1 MQVSN
6 PFAKDEGPQPPQI
19 LKTPVE
25 VHSCLRALLDNNT
38 PLLLRFAERNQRY
51 QTFLVD
57 INREKGWI
65 AIDELVP
72 SDGER
77 LLLAGE
83 TFHIEGFHEGV
94 RIAWTNEHPAHAGEL
109 DDAPCYW
116 IPLPLEVLYHQ
127 RRNAY
132 RAQLVAGQVIGVTLS
147 GRMIKKPL
155 EGKLLDMSATGCRLS
170 FKGDIQDRL
179 QTGQVY
185 ELCAR
190 LPFGPITTEVEL
202 RHLTY
207 DEKIDTTF
215 CGMRFH
221 RISGLT
227 QRTVERFVYQLQ
239 REARRDQVV
248 DRFE

>member
-19 LKTPVE
+19 LKTPIE
-25 VHSCLRALLDNNT
+25 VFSNLRPLLESHT
-38 PLLLRFAERNQRY
+38 PLSLRFTERSQRY

-72 SDGER
+72 NEGER

-83 TFHIEGFHEGV
+83 PFQLEGFLEGV
-94 RIAWTNEHPAHAGEL
+94 RIAWSNEHPAHAGEL
-109 DDAPCYW
+109 NDAPCYW
-116 IPLPLEVLYHQ
+116 IPLPTEIHYHQ

-132 RAQLVAGQVIGVTLS
+132 RAQLMGHPIGATLK
-147 GRMIKKPL
+147 GRMLKTPL
-155 EGKLLDMSATGCRLS
+155 QGKLLDMSATGCKVS
-170 FKGDIQDRL
+170 FKGDVQDRL

-185 ELCAR
+185 EHFSAD
-190 LPFGPITTEVEL
+190 LPFGAITTEVEL
-202 RHLTY
+202 RHLAY

-215 CGMRFH
+215 CGMRFY
-221 RISGLT
+221 RLSGLA
-227 QRTVERFVYQLQ
+227 QRQVERFVYQLQ